1 MNIAHGLKH
10 HPRFCVSVTLSE
22 VALFL
27 WFTSKFSSMQK
38 VQGFIQIAV
47 I

>member
-1 MNIAHGLKH
+1 LCETGIVGSR
-10 HPRFCVSVTLSE
+10 P
-22 VALFL
+22 FL
-27 WFTSKFSSMQK
+27 WFTSKFSSMQN